1 MMVKSEKKLLRG
13 AFCTGVLG
21 KGILDKDAV
30 SIIAI
35 LAVIRHKEHTI
46 SNKGPGMETY

>member
-13 AFCTGVLG
+13 AFCAGVLG
-21 KGILDKDAV
+21 KGKDAV

-35 LAVIRHKEHTI
+35 PAVICHKEHTI